1 MSSIAAF
8 ITRYIWRYFII
19 GNSRNLECYL
29 RQRLFEHFQTLPV
42 QFYHERKIGN
52 LMAYAINDIN
62 AVRMAFGPGIANVIN
77 GIGMGIV
84 VVISMVKSINLKLA
98 LLTLS
103 PVPVIIY
110 LMLVI
115 GKLVQKKDLEL
126 SKKTLPLYLIGYKK
140 IFQV

>member
-1 MSSIAAF
+1 
-8 ITRYIWRYFII
+8 
-19 GNSRNLECYL
+19 
-29 RQRLFEHFQTLPV
+29 
-42 QFYHERKIGN
+42 
-52 LMAYAINDIN
+52 MAYAINDIN

-115 GKLVQKKDLEL
+115 GKLVQKK
-126 SKKTLPLYLIGYKK
+126 I
-140 IFQV
+140 